1 MLPVLEIGTYIG
13 FSTMGWA
20 EAVGPHGHVT
30 GLEFSPEYAQVARES
45 FAKYGVKNAEVIV
58 GDARES

>member
-1 MLPVLEIGTYIG
+1 
-13 FSTMGWA
+13 MGWA

-30 GLEFSPEYAQVARES
+30 GLEFSAEYADIARQS
-45 FAKYGVKNAEVIV
+45 FAKHGVTNAEFII